1 MSRNAEKAKNML
13 NKWTAL
19 KEETALSNSGKS
31 QNRNGERRPY
41 LATLCKVLPDAEKWR
56 REVIRDLIKKI
67 SDIQNAGLGE
77 SRLRDLNDEINKLL
91 RERGHWERQIRSLGG
106 PDYRISGK
114 SDDGVGAME
123 GLELP
128 GSRGYKYFGAARELP
143 GIKQLFADAIAASSS
158 GASLFDGFGS
168 RKRGDVMRGLT
179 PDYFGFRDE
188 DDGILIPLEAKKS
201 KELRTLLHSQWE
213 TDGGEQ
219 GARKRARQNG
229 VKDERVEERSENGT
243 NMGITLS
250 AAEKM
255 ILERKK
261 QLIANKYADIL
272 FSKELRVGVQSGL
285 KIVEE
290 DNYNNNDDTG
300 KR

>member
-1 MSRNAEKAKNML
+1 MSRNAEKAHNML

-114 SDDGVGAME
+114 NDDGVGVLE

-143 GIKQLFADAIAASSS
+143 GIKQLFADAVAASSS

-201 KELRTLLHSQWE
+201 NELRALLNVQWE
-213 TDGGEQ
+213 ADGGEQ

-243 NMGITLS
+243 TVGITLNV
-250 AAEKM
+250 AEKM

-261 QLIANKYADIL
+261 QLIANKYEDVPQN
-272 FSKELRVGVQSGL
+272 EEVRVDVQRGGL

-290 DNYNNNDDTG
+290 DNDNDTG